1 MKSFTQAPCAWI
13 ASLLL
18 LLSLAAPVAAQ
29 DRAWSEGPVTNVTAV
44 KVVDGQFDTYMAHLQ
59 KNWKGMMEEAKKAG
73 YVLDYR
79 VYGAQAHN
87 PQEADLYLVVTYPN
101 MAMLDGMEAKMDPIL
116 KKVMKMTPREA
127 EEASGKRVVMRTIL
141 GEELLRELVLK

>member
-1 MKSFTQAPCAWI
+1 MKAFTRARAAWL

-18 LLSLAAPVAAQ
+18 LLGLALPAAAQ
-29 DRAWSEGPVTNVTAV
+29 DRVYSDGPVSNVTAV
-44 KVVDGQFDTYMAHLQ
+44 KVVDGQFENYMTHLQ

-101 MAMLDGMEAKMDPIL
+101 MAMLDDMQKKMEPIL
-116 KKVMKMTPREA
+116 QKVMKMNAREA